1 MLSLAY
7 PDRSFLRIEE
17 CFSQEA
23 DSIPKETMTA
33 KKPLLPQST
42 EKENTKITSGIGAR
56 DIEFVKPHTNSTDE
70 SQQLTQPEHPVT
82 N

>member
-1 MLSLAY
+1 
-7 PDRSFLRIEE
+7 
-17 CFSQEA
+17 
-23 DSIPKETMTA
+23 MTA
-33 KKPLLPQST
+33 KKPLLAQST
-42 EKENTKITSGIGAR
+42 KKENTKITSGIGAR